1 MNMSYCRFENTYN
14 DVKDCMCAID
24 DGGGLSEREA
34 RYAKRLF
41 KEVLSFLYDNG
52 FIEEYTREN
61 ADDIDEW
68 IDGLSADNE
77 QEG

>member
-14 DVKDCMCAID
+14 DVKDCMFAID
-24 DGGGLSEREA
+24 EGAELSERES

-41 KEVLSFLYDNG
+41 KDVLSFLYDNG
-52 FIEEYTREN
+52 IIEEYTREN

-68 IDGLSADNE
+68 IDGMSAEDK
-77 QEG
+77 QED